1 MSPAEEKAAREGLPV
16 IPLLPHDA
24 LSVLQGYALIV
35 SMAGGGEALVRLYT
49 ADEWLPL
56 QHATVDALTAKMGHP
71 VGEKVSR
78 ARAEELCRPLAM
90 GPAVHS

>member
-16 IPLLPHDA
+16 IRLLPHDA
-24 LSVLQGYALIV
+24 LRVLEGHALIV
-35 SMAGGGEALVRLYT
+35 STADGGEALVRLYT

-56 QHATVDALTAKMGHP
+56 QHATVDALSAKMGHP

-78 ARAEELCRPLAM
+78 ARAEELCRPPVMPGGA
-90 GPAVHS
+90 A